1 MKCAQHPEVESA
13 YYCSNCGL
21 SLCSECT
28 QNKAGRILCAQC
40 APGFEEKKEG
50 LAEEKAHPP
59 PPPPQVVPEPSPLP
73 NLEKGDPYCSPGVAF
88 ALGLVPGVGA
98 ICNGEL
104 MKGFIHVL
112 IFGSLISLSDSNQVA
127 GLNPLFGIMA
137 GAFYLYMPL
146 EAYHTARKRTLA
158 LRGIQIITPFERMKF
173 SSLWTGLL
181 AAALGGLFLVN
192 QFVPD
197 AIAFVMRGWPI
208 ILILIGL
215 YNLARHFG
223 LNPLQKKA

>member
-1 MKCAQHPEVESA
+1 VEA
-13 YYCSNCGL
+13 
-21 SLCSECT
+21 
-28 QNKAGRILCAQC
+28 
-40 APGFEEKKEG
+40 
-50 LAEEKAHPP
+50 
-59 PPPPQVVPEPSPLP
+59 VPLP

-104 MKGFIHVL
+104 LKGFIHVL
-112 IFGSLISLSDSNQVA
+112 IFGSLISLADSHQVA

-146 EAYHTARKRTLA
+146 EAYHTARKRILA
-158 LRGIQIITPFERMKF
+158 LRGIQVVTPFERMKF
-173 SSLWTGLL
+173 SGLWTGLL
-181 AAALGGLFLVN
+181 AVVFGVLFLIN

-197 AIAFVMRGWPI
+197 AIAFVMRGWPV

-223 LNPLQKKA
+223 LDPLQRKA